1 MRNLEVR
8 IRRTP
13 AAAEDFEVV
22 PGEVPRLTHG
32 GILCR
37 ARWLAVDP
45 FTCVPP
51 GAVARA
57 STGPQSGGV
66 VPALGVCEV
75 LESRN
80 DVFAVGQQVVL
91 DCGMREIC
99 VSDGHHACALHPG
112 QSPASTALGLLG
124 PPGMAAYFGLLDL
137 ARLRAGETVLV
148 SAAANVAG
156 AMAGQVARIKGARAI
171 GIGSSREKCDWACRH
186 ARFSAC
192 VDQHAENL
200 AARLRQVAPHGFDVY
215 FDNSGG
221 ELLEAVISGRHLAV
235 GGRIVLNS
243 VREDDPAELL
253 RAAGYAPGEISLLRL
268 RAADYEHRRGEFL
281 KDAIAW
287 YGADRLVCRE
297 DIAEGLENAPAHLIR
312 AMRGEN
318 FGRPLIRVL

>member
-1 MRNLEVR
+1 MHNLEVR

-13 AAAEDFEVV
+13 ATAGDFEVV
-22 PGEVPRLTHG
+22 PGELPHLTNG

-45 FTCVPP
+45 FTCAPSASPAHSNMRPQP
-51 GAVARA
+51 GD
-57 STGPQSGGV
+57 V

-75 LESRN
+75 LESRH
-80 DVFAVGQQVVL
+80 DVFAVGQQIVL
-91 DCGMREIC
+91 ECGMREIC

-124 PPGMAAYFGLLDL
+124 PSGMAAYFGLLDL
-137 ARLRAGETVLV
+137 AKLRRGETVLV

-156 AMAGQVARIKGARAI
+156 AMAGQVAKIKSARAI
-171 GIGSSREKCDWACRH
+171 GIGSSREKCDWATRH

-192 VDQHAENL
+192 VNL
-200 AARLRQVAPHGFDVY
+200 HSEDMSARLRQLAPRGFDVY

-221 ELLEAVISGRHLAV
+221 ELLEAVLAGHHLAS
-235 GGRIVLNS
+235 GGRVILNG
-243 VREDDPAELL
+243 VRADDPAELL
-253 RAAGYAPGEISLLRL
+253 QRAGYAPGEITVLRL
-268 RAADYEHRRGEFL
+268 NAAQYAHRRGEFL

-297 DIAEGLENAPAHLIR
+297 DVALGLENAPAHLIK
-312 AMRGEN
+312 ALRGEN
-318 FGRPLIRVL
+318 FGRSLIKLE

>member
-8 IRRTP
+8 IKRMP
-13 AAAEDFEVV
+13 AMAEDFEVLA
-22 PGEVPRLTHG
+22 GEVPRLTHG

-45 FTCVPP
+45 FTCVP
-51 GAVARA
+51 
-57 STGPQSGGV
+57 SGGATSLGPRAGDV

-75 LESRN
+75 LESRH
-80 DVFAVGQQVVL
+80 DVFAVGQLVL
-91 DCGMREIC
+91 VDCGMRELC
-99 VSDGHHACALHPG
+99 VSDGYHACALLPG

-137 ARLRAGETVLV
+137 ARLRPGETVLV

-171 GIGSSREKCDWACRH
+171 GLGASREKCEWVTRH
-186 ARFSAC
+186 ARLSAC
-192 VDQHAENL
+192 VEQHAENL
-200 AARLRQVAPHGFDVY
+200 DSRLRQLAPQGFDVY

-221 ELLEAVISGRHLAV
+221 ELLEAVLAGHHV
-235 GGRIVLNS
+235 AAGGRVILNG
-243 VREDDPAELL
+243 VRPEDPAELL
-253 RAAGYAPGEISLLRL
+253 RRTGYAPGEITALRL
-268 RAADYEHRRGEFL
+268 NAAAYEHRRGEFL

-297 DIAEGLENAPAHLIR
+297 DVATGLENAPAHLIK

-318 FGRPLIRVL
+318 FGRGIIRLA

>member
-13 AAAEDFEVV
+13 ATAGDFEVV
-22 PGEVPRLTHG
+22 PGEVPRLTNG

-45 FTCVPP
+45 FMCMPSD
-51 GAVARA
+51 GAARPA
-57 STGPQSGGV
+57 SGPQPGDV

-75 LESRN
+75 LESRH
-80 DVFAVGQQVVL
+80 DVFAVGQHVVL
-91 DCGMREIC
+91 ECGMREIC

-112 QSPASTALGLLG
+112 QSPVSTALGVLG
-124 PPGMAAYFGLLDL
+124 PAGMAAYFGLLDL
-137 ARLRAGETVLV
+137 AKLSSGETVLV

-171 GIGSSREKCDWACRH
+171 GSGSSREKCDWATRH

-192 VDQHAENL
+192 LNHHSENL
-200 AARLRQVAPHGFDVY
+200 GGRLRQLAPNGFDVY

-221 ELLEAVISGRHLAV
+221 ELLEAVISGHHVAA
-235 GGRIVLNS
+235 GGRVILNS
-243 VREDDPAELL
+243 VRGDDPAELL
-253 RAAGYAPGEISLLRL
+253 RRAGYAPGEIRVLRL
-268 RAADYEHRRGEFL
+268 NAAEYEHRRGEFL

-297 DIAEGLENAPAHLIR
+297 DVAEGLENAPAQLIK
-312 AMRGEN
+312 AMRDEN
-318 FGRPLIRVL
+318 FGRPLIKVG

>member
-13 AAAEDFEVV
+13 ATAGDFEVV
-22 PGEVPRLTHG
+22 PGEVPRLTNG

-45 FTCVPP
+45 FTCVASAPLTHSNVRPQP
-51 GAVARA
+51 GD
-57 STGPQSGGV
+57 V

-75 LESRN
+75 LESRH
-80 DVFAVGQQVVL
+80 DVFAVGQHIVL
-91 DCGMREIC
+91 ECGMREIC
-99 VSDGHHACALHPG
+99 VSDGHHARALHPG

-124 PPGMAAYFGLLDL
+124 PSGMAAYFGLLDL
-137 ARLRAGETVLV
+137 ARLRPGETVLV

-156 AMAGQVARIKGARAI
+156 AMAGQVAKIKCARAI
-171 GIGSSREKCDWACRH
+171 GIGSSREKCDWATRH

-192 VDQHAENL
+192 VNL
-200 AARLRQVAPHGFDVY
+200 HSEDLSARLRQLAPQGFDVY

-221 ELLEAVISGRHLAV
+221 ELLEAVLAGHHLADSGRV
-235 GGRIVLNS
+235 ILNG
-243 VREDDPAELL
+243 VRADDPAELL
-253 RAAGYAPGEISLLRL
+253 QRAGYAPGQITVLRL
-268 RAADYEHRRGEFL
+268 NAAQYAHRRGEFL

-287 YGADRLVCRE
+287 YGADRLVYRE
-297 DIAEGLENAPAHLIR
+297 DVAVGLENAPEHLIR

-318 FGRPLIRVL
+318 FGRPLIRV